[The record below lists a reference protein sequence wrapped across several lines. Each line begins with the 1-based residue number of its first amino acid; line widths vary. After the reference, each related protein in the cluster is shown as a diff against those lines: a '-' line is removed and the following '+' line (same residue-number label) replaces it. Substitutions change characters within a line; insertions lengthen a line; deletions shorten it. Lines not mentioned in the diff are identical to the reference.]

1 MLTLTLIIAVLASLA
16 ILWVFFVGAM
26 LILRPRTDLREA
38 VRILPDL
45 LLMLG
50 AIAQDESL
58 PWTIRLRLWLVLFY
72 LAVPIDIV
80 PDVFPVI
87 GWADDAI
94 LVAWVVRSVVRRSG
108 TEALARNWR
117 GSADGLDVVKRLA
130 GIRPDPPATDQRMN

>member
-1 MLTLTLIIAVLASLA
+1 MLTLILAVVVSLV
-16 ILWVFFVGAM
+16 ILWIAFVGAM
-26 LILRPRTDLREA
+26 LIFRPRTDLREA
-38 VRILPDL
+38 MLILPDL

-50 AIAQDESL
+50 AIAQDGTL
-58 PWTIRLRLWLVLFY
+58 PWTVRLRLWLVLFY

-108 TEALARNWR
+108 PEALARNWR

-130 GIRPDPPATDQRMN
+130 GIRPDPPVSG

>member
-1 MLTLTLIIAVLASLA
+1 MLTLIVAVLISLVIVWIA
-16 ILWVFFVGAM
+16 FVGAM
-26 LILRPRTDLREA
+26 LIFRPRTDLREA

-50 AIAQDESL
+50 ASAQDETL
-58 PWTIRLRLWLVLFY
+58 PWAIRLRLWLVLFY

-94 LVAWVVRSVVRRSG
+94 LVAWVVRSVMRRSG
-108 TEALARNWR
+108 PEALTRNWR
-117 GSADGLDVVKRLA
+117 GTPEGLDIVKRLA
-130 GIRPDPPATDQRMN
+130 GIRPEPPAGGQRMN

>member
-1 MLTLTLIIAVLASLA
+1 MLTLILAVVVSLV
-16 ILWVFFVGAM
+16 ILWIAFVGAM
-26 LILRPRTDLREA
+26 LIFRPRTDLREA
-38 VRILPDL
+38 MRILPDL

-50 AIAQDESL
+50 AIAQDGTL
-58 PWTIRLRLWLVLFY
+58 PWTVRLRLWLVLFY

-108 TEALARNWR
+108 PEALARNWR

-130 GIRPDPPATDQRMN
+130 GIRPDPPVSG

>member
-1 MLTLTLIIAVLASLA
+1 MLTLIVAVLISLV
-16 ILWVFFVGAM
+16 ILWVVFVAAM
-26 LILRPRTDLREA
+26 LIFRPKTDLREA

-50 AIAQDESL
+50 AIAQDRTL
-58 PWTIRLRLWLVLFY
+58 PWTVRVRLWLVLFY

-108 TEALARNWR
+108 EEALARNWP
-117 GSADGLDVVKRLA
+117 GSPEGLEVVKRLA
-130 GIRPDPPATDQRMN
+130 GVRPPRSGDVRG

>member
-1 MLTLTLIIAVLASLA
+1 VLTLVVLVLVSLVVLWIA
-16 ILWVFFVGAM
+16 FVGVL
-26 LILRPRTDLREA
+26 LIFRPRTDLRDA

-50 AIAQDESL
+50 AIAQDRSL
-58 PWTIRLRLWLVLFY
+58 PWSVRARLWLVLFY

-94 LVAWVVRSVVRRSG
+94 LVAWVVRSVVRRAG
-108 TEALARNWR
+108 EDALARNWR
-117 GSADGLDVVKRLA
+117 GTPDGLHVVERLA
-130 GIRPDPPATDQRMN
+130 GIRRPEPGSSSG

>member
-1 MLTLTLIIAVLASLA
+1 VLTLVVLVLVSLVV
-16 ILWVFFVGAM
+16 LWMAFVGVL
-26 LILRPRTDLREA
+26 LIFRPRTDLRDA

-50 AIAQDESL
+50 AIAQDASL
-58 PWTIRLRLWLVLFY
+58 PWSVRARLWLVLFY

-94 LVAWVVRSVVRRSG
+94 LVAWVVR
-108 TEALARNWR
+108 
-117 GSADGLDVVKRLA
+117 
-130 GIRPDPPATDQRMN
+130 

>member
-1 MLTLTLIIAVLASLA
+1 MLTLVVAVLVSLV
-16 ILWVFFVGAM
+16 ILWIAFAGAM
-26 LILRPRTDLREA
+26 LIFRPRTDLREA

-50 AIAQDESL
+50 AIAQDETL

-94 LVAWVVRSVVRRSG
+94 LVAWVVRSVMRRSG
-108 TEALARNWR
+108 PEALARNWR
-117 GSADGLDVVKRLA
+117 GTPEGLAVVKRLA
-130 GIRPDPPATDQRMN
+130 GIRQDPPPSVSG

>member
-1 MLTLTLIIAVLASLA
+1 MLTLVVAVLVSLV
-16 ILWVFFVGAM
+16 ILCIAFAGAM
-26 LILRPRTDLREA
+26 LIFRPRTDLREA

-50 AIAQDESL
+50 AIAQDETL
-58 PWTIRLRLWLVLFY
+58 PWTIRLRLWLVLLY

-94 LVAWVVRSVVRRSG
+94 LVAWVVRSVMRRSG
-108 TEALARNWR
+108 PEALARNWR
-117 GSADGLDVVKRLA
+117 GTPEGLDIVKRLA
-130 GIRPDPPATDQRMN
+130 GIRPDPPPSVSG